1 VRHDELFIGG
11 QWRAPSSDRRIEV
24 ISPHTEETIASVATA
39 APADVDLAVAAA
51 RMAFDHGPWPRTEPA
66 ERIAA
71 VRRLAKSYGDRRA
84 EMADLISAEIGA
96 PISFAQRAQVAL
108 PWSMIDAFCDLAEE
122 YPWREIR
129 AGRYGSDVHVLHEPV
144 GVVAAI
150 VPWNMPQFLIVT
162 KLVPALLA
170 GCTVVLKPAPEAPLD
185 ALLLAELLADADF
198 PAGVVSVL
206 PGDGTVGEYLV
217 GHAGVDKVSFTGS
230 TAAGR
235 AVATTCAR
243 DLRRVSLELGGKSA
257 AIVLDD
263 AAPGA
268 VATGIRSASL
278 SNSGQI
284 CNALT
289 RILVP
294 QNRAA
299 EYVDALVAEVA
310 ALRVGDPADAATQV
324 GPLVT
329 RRQQQRVS
337 DYIERGT
344 QQGARVVTGG
354 AGMPDGLERGWF
366 VRPTIF
372 DRADNEMTIARE
384 EIFGPVLTVI
394 PYADENEAVAIAND
408 SDYGLAGSVFTD
420 DTDRGMAVAAR
431 VRTGTFGVNQGYTMD
446 PFAPFGGVK
455 GSGYG
460 RELGREG
467 IDGYTDTKS
476 IAVAPAIKGA

>member
-1 VRHDELFIGG
+1 MRHDELFIGG
-11 QWRAPSSDRRIEV
+11 QWHAPSSDRRIEV

-51 RMAFDHGPWPRTEPA
+51 RTAFDDGPWPRTEPA

-71 VRRLAKSYGDRRA
+71 VRRLAKTYGDRRT
-84 EMADLISAEIGA
+84 EMATLISAEIGA

-108 PWSMIDAFCDLAEE
+108 PWSMMDAFCDLAEE
-122 YPWREIR
+122 HPWREIR

-198 PAGVVSVL
+198 PSGVVSVL

-263 AAPGA
+263 ADPGA

-294 QNRAA
+294 QVRAS

-310 ALRVGDPADAATQV
+310 PLRVGDPADAATQV

-337 DYIERGT
+337 DYIDRGT

-354 AGMPDGLERGWF
+354 AGMPDGLDRGWF

-372 DRADNEMTIARE
+372 DRADNAMTIARE

-420 DTDRGMAVAAR
+420 DTDRGMTVAAS

-455 GSGYG
+455 CSGYG

-476 IAVAPAIKGA
+476 IAVAPKSKGA